1 MSADEPAGR
10 ECVELDPRADV
21 DRVRDSTRPR
31 LRDVE
36 PAPRV
41 AWLPLLPR
49 RRGLEPPNACP
60 DQTATFLQ
68 TDRSSLGRI
77 LTNPVLTE
85 STMPRV
91 LVIHGAGMNMRGKV
105 QVDIFGPMTLPEYD
119 ERIRGYAKELGVD
132 VEIFHSNIEGE
143 IVNRLYTANDQGFDA
158 AIFNPAAFGTGYPAL
173 VAAISQVKF
182 PTIEVHIS
190 NPIRRGP
197 ASQTAAVSQSVVA
210 GFGIAGYALALRGI
224 RDMVAAKK

>member
-1 MSADEPAGR
+1 
-10 ECVELDPRADV
+10 
-21 DRVRDSTRPR
+21 
-31 LRDVE
+31 
-36 PAPRV
+36 
-41 AWLPLLPR
+41 
-49 RRGLEPPNACP
+49 
-60 DQTATFLQ
+60 
-68 TDRSSLGRI
+68 
-77 LTNPVLTE
+77 
-85 STMPRV
+85 MPRV

-105 QVDIFGPMTLPEYD
+105 QVDIFGPMTLSEYD

-143 IVNRLYTANDQGFDA
+143 IVNRLYAANDQGFDA

-182 PTIEVHIS
+182 PTVEVHIS

-210 GFGIAGYALALRGI
+210 GFGVTGYALALRGI
-224 RDMVAAKK
+224 RDGAAVKK